1 MNMLL
6 THALIRLR
14 AAASN
19 PSAMGLLLF
28 SSLVAVVFWPG
39 LTDASGAGW
48 PGGQLEGSRGVVVS
62 VTIVILWLVMWPM
75 IAISPI
81 RGQVVKGR
89 RSASFGT
96 QAHPALPI
104 SPTARLIAEALTV
117 LAVVMI
123 IRAPVLLFD
132 LFGEAQQI
140 FLRGGEHAAPWR
152 RGFVEQSL
160 AGAFIMLPFLLAG
173 AKAAVSIE
181 AYWLRSA
188 LLATALFGAM
198 KLGWLETLPL
208 CIVVGGALAA
218 LVLLLPNRE
227 KKRLTLPGVFIRTL
241 PMARPFRAPESQF
254 RRDLWLR
261 PLPVAAALLGA
272 EVGFIILDRTVGLP
286 ELVFYFASVL
296 IFSWLLA
303 FVPLQP
309 MRSKMAMAGIFC
321 KPGFQ
326 PGDFAA
332 ACGVLPMR
340 RRVMTRGVFAFGL
353 LTTAGV
359 WLLAVGVV
367 VLSAWFETGIVGLVD
382 TDGDP
387 LGQLLIPSIALIP
400 GVAALLTCAIV
411 GDRRGAFISGGLVLL
426 LPQIGLLLLIFKASG
441 LIVAALAVTFTVIAS
456 IPAVKHLRAEGVG

>member
-1 MNMLL
+1 MLL
-6 THALIRLR
+6 KHALIRLR
-14 AAASN
+14 VAVSD
-19 PSAMGLLLF
+19 PSAFGLLLF
-28 SSLVAVVFWPG
+28 SGLVTIVFWPG

-48 PGGQLEGSRGVVVS
+48 PGGQLGGSQGVVVS
-62 VTIVILWLVMWPM
+62 VTIMILWLVMWPM
-75 IAISPI
+75 IAISPL

-89 RSASFGT
+89 RSTTFGA

-104 SPTARLIAEALTV
+104 GPRARVVAEALAV
-117 LAVVMI
+117 LGVVMI
-123 IRAPVLLFD
+123 LRAPVLFFD

-140 FLRGGEHAAPWR
+140 FLRGGGHAVPWR
-152 RGFVEQSL
+152 RWFVEQSL

-188 LLATALFGAM
+188 LLAAALFGAM

-208 CIVVGGALAA
+208 CIAIGCALTA

-227 KKRLTLPGVFIRTL
+227 KQELTLPKFLIRSA
-241 PMARPFRAPESQF
+241 PMARPFRPPESQF

-261 PLPVAAALLGA
+261 PLPVAAGLLGA
-272 EVGFIILDRTVGLP
+272 EIIFIFLDRTVGLP

-296 IFSWLLA
+296 VFNWLLA
-303 FVPLQP
+303 FFPLQP

-332 ACGVLPMR
+332 ACGVLPIR
-340 RRVMTRGVFAFGL
+340 RRVMTREVFLFGL
-353 LTTAGV
+353 LTTAAV
-359 WLLAVGVV
+359 WLLAIGVI
-367 VLSAWFETGIVGLVD
+367 VLSAWLETGIVGLID
-382 TDGDP
+382 SEGDP
-387 LGQLLIPSIALIP
+387 LGRLLIPSVALIP

-411 GDRRGAFISGGLVLL
+411 GDRKGTFISGGLVLL
-426 LPQIGLLLLIFKASG
+426 LPQIGMLLLIFKASAFV
-441 LIVAALAVTFTVIAS
+441 VAALAVIFTATAS
-456 IPAVKHLRAEGVG
+456 IPAVKHLRAEGAG